1 MCVEMSLTK
10 FNTTVLFI
18 DFYLASP
25 TLRITER
32 TFIVSVSEI
41 ITEHFYLGALLD
53 ICKYHGEV

>member
-41 ITEHFYLGALLD
+41 ITEHFYLGALLG